1 MSRKIRV
8 LMVDDEE
15 RFRTITARILERKG
29 YETVIAASGEEA
41 LEMLSENPDVVI
53 LDVKMGGMD
62 GHETLKKIKQ
72 TNPDLPVI
80 MLTGHGALPSAQE
93 SLRSGA
99 YDYLTKPCDVDLLAA
114 KIKDAHFIRERGIT
128 SEPAVGDIMIPI
140 ENYTTIAPDATLRQG
155 IEKIKASF
163 SRLLSTDRLMVAGHR
178 SILVFEGDANLVG
191 ILGVKDLI
199 AALRPAYLSAGKPTM
214 ADSMQYSPMFWT
226 GLFTNRVKT
235 VQDIKVGDVMS
246 ARPPMIEADVNLME
260 AAEMLFERKARRLVV
275 KSKGR
280 IVGVMR
286 EQELFFEM
294 ARLV

>member
-178 SILVFEGDANLVG
+178 SILVFEGDDNLVG